1 MKHGIFEKIRVN
13 GGQIIVEIYI
23 IVAAFAVIGGGLKYI
38 DQAFD
43 EEVFDKRVA
52 ITLAFVLI
60 VLWIGL
66 SFLDSASA
74 TILLA
79 ILAGVLITGKID
91 NSIFGV
97 SSAAI
102 LTSFSYFQK
111 VLLPPLIILS
121 AAGVLDEIGNDYA
134 DSHNTKGVVRFFF
147 LHRFS
152 MKIALLGLSLAGF
165 FALYYFLAFI
175 FFDLA
180 YDTIGFISNNSSEEI
195 SLEKQIGN
203 ENVAKNTA

>member
-1 MKHGIFEKIRVN
+1 MKHGIFAKIRVN
-13 GGQIIVEIYI
+13 GGQIIVGIHI
-23 IVAAFAVIGGGLKYI
+23 IVASFAVIGGGLKYI

-43 EEVFDKRVA
+43 EEVFNKRVA
-52 ITLAFVLI
+52 ITLASILI
-60 VLWIGL
+60 ALWIGL
-66 SFLDSASA
+66 SILDSASA

-91 NSIFGV
+91 NSIFGL

-111 VLLPPLIILS
+111 VLLPPLVILT
-121 AAGVLDEIGNDYA
+121 AAGVLDEIGNDYV
-134 DSHNTKGVVRFFF
+134 DSHRTKGVVQFFF

-152 MKIALLGLSLAGF
+152 MKITLLGLSLAGF
-165 FALYYFLAFI
+165 FALYYFMAFI

-180 YDTIGFISNNSSEEI
+180 YDTIGFISSNSSEEI
-195 SLEKQIGN
+195 ILEKQIGN
-203 ENVAKNTA
+203 DSLTHGPV